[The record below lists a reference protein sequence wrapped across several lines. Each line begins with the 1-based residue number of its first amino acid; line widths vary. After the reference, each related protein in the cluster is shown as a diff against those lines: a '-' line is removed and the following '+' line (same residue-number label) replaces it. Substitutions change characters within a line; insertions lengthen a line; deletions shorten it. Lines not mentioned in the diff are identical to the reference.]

1 MVTGYSIALELAMV
15 PSRRDSV
22 SPEILVSGTV
32 MLLLSFSAAAA
43 AQDSTQQGEAIRFKT
58 EVVVTPER
66 TETPRA
72 LVPASTAVPGSYRF
86 RGDVQVSVNYQ
97 NSPGIPTLAV
107 WNAPNSVIAPVL
119 GRNLSACRAGLTAA
133 QCTASLGV
141 ALVPTNSLYR
151 EARFNLLGLAVNRN
165 FRVGNR
171 SIRPRFEIG
180 NALNANT
187 VTTVNTSYGPTW
199 QAVRG
204 VITPRTAKLALQMD
218 F

>member
-1 MVTGYSIALELAMV
+1 VQ
-15 PSRRDSV
+15 PSWS
-22 SPEILVSGTV
+22 
-32 MLLLSFSAAAA
+32 
-43 AQDSTQQGEAIRFKT
+43 
-58 EVVVTPER
+58 
-66 TETPRA
+66 
-72 LVPASTAVPGSYRF
+72 ASTDFKLSGSYRL
-86 RGDVQVSVNYQ
+86 RGDVQVSANYQ

-141 ALVPTNSLYR
+141 ALVPTNSLFR

-165 FRVGNR
+165 FRFGQT

-187 VTTVNTSYGPTW
+187 VTTVNPTYGSTW